1 MNISCTWGDFK
12 TIYPNRGMGVI
23 FVKDANNDVPTIVV
37 GVLEG
42 TDKIFIITNPPS
54 KVNFLNAYPAAV
66 QVDSIT

>member
-1 MNISCTWGDFK
+1 
-12 TIYPNRGMGVI
+12 MGVI